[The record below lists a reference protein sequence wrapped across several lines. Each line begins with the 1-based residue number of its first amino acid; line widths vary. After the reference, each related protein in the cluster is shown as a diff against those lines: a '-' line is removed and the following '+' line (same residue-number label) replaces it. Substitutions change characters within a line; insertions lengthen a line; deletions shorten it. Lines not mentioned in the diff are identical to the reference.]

1 MHHIYTAALG
11 LAVAAVVILANIP
24 GFSIPGD
31 PSDKLLHFIAFFALA
46 LLVIGARPHKS
57 ALHTL
62 LWLTAFAGAIELI
75 QLLMHQG
82 READWGDFGAGV
94 AGATAAIVIVS
105 LAKCF
110 RSEPVDAG

>member
-1 MHHIYTAALG
+1 MHRFYTSMLV
-11 LAVAAVVILANIP
+11 LAVVAVVILANIP
-24 GFSIPGD
+24 VFRIPGD

-57 ALHTL
+57 ALRIF

-82 READWGDFGAGV
+82 READWVDFGAGV
-94 AGATAAIVIVS
+94 AGATAAIIIVS
-105 LAKCF
+105 LAKWF
-110 RSEPVDAG
+110 RSKPVDAK